1 MFSPDQAREVFDHA
15 LRGGADFAEL
25 FLEDREDVSIDYNGG
40 VSDAAHM
47 RCYGAGLYLLRG
59 TKGAYVYLNNLS
71 EVTLRR
77 AAEDALALMQAV
89 PGGNTLSA
97 PLRKLSRETP
107 CPVALEPSGAGR
119 SRC

>member
-1 MFSPDQAREVFDHA
+1 MFSPDQDREVFDHA

-59 TKGAYVYLNNLS
+59 TKGA
-71 EVTLRR
+71 
-77 AAEDALALMQAV
+77 
-89 PGGNTLSA
+89 
-97 PLRKLSRETP
+97 
-107 CPVALEPSGAGR
+107 
-119 SRC
+119 